1 MLKREL
7 AQRGMPPQWTV
18 DSLGSWVRELVP
30 PTPEAFREAAKRG
43 LDISAHIAQAIEAY
57 DLGSVDL
64 VLVMERGQKESLLL
78 DFPKLNHRTYLLSEL
93 SGPAFSIPDPYV
105 TKEPFDEIALEI
117 ETLIKDNFE
126 RIIVLAAK
134 THQQ

>member
-1 MLKREL
+1 MREL
-7 AQRGMPPQWTV
+7 VQRGMPPQWTV

-78 DFPKLNHRTYLLSEL
+78 DFPKLHDKTYLLSEL

-126 RIIVLAAK
+126 KIIALAAK
-134 THQQ
+134 PHRH